1 MADTIAA
8 IATGGIISAIGI
20 IRVSGERAIEIVDG
34 AFRAFSGVKMK
45 DAPSRKL
52 VYGELL
58 DTQGHVIDICL
69 CTVSRGPNSYTG
81 EDTAEFQ
88 CHGSPVVL
96 GEGLSTLFALGAR
109 QAEAG
114 EFTKRGFLNGCMDLS
129 QAEAVIDLIDSET
142 SEAAKNAAGQIGGAV
157 FRRINPI
164 YDALLNI
171 MAHFHA
177 VIDYPDEDIDEFELS
192 EYLKTFDSCTEN
204 LEALISTFNHG
215 KIMKDGLP
223 AAIIGR
229 PNTGKS
235 SLLNALLGYDRAI
248 VTSVAG
254 TTRDTLEEKIKL
266 GHVLLRLSDTAGIHE
281 TSDIVEKIGVDRAR
295 GAAENASLIFAVFDG
310 SQALTADDE
319 EIIAA
324 AKNTATSIAVVNK
337 ADLPAA
343 LDIELLKRDFEHV
356 CVVSAKDGTGL
367 DALEDTVRAAVGKA
381 PAAPAGEI
389 LTNARQADAVSRALE
404 YIQNAR
410 SAAES
415 GFTPDAVLTEVEAAL
430 SAIGEITGKTMRDD
444 ITNRIFSRFCVG
456 K

>member
-58 DTQGHVIDICL
+58 DTQGQVIDICL

-88 CHGSPVVL
+88 CHGSPVVM
-96 GEGLSTLFALGAR
+96 GEGLRTLFSLGAR

-142 SEAAKNAAGQIGGAV
+142 AEAAKNAAGQIGGAV
-157 FRRINPI
+157 FRRVTPI
-164 YDALLNI
+164 YDSLLNI

-177 VIDYPDEDIDEFELS
+177 VIDYPDEDIDEFELTG
-192 EYLKTFDSCTEN
+192 YLKTFDECATS
-204 LEALISTFNHG
+204 LEGLLNTFDHG

-223 AAIIGR
+223 SAIIGR

-254 TTRDTLEEKIKL
+254 TTRDTIEEKIKL
-266 GHVLLRLSDTAGIHE
+266 GRVLLRLSDTAGIHD
-281 TSDIVEKIGVDRAR
+281 TSDMVEKIGVDRAR

-310 SQALTADDE
+310 SQPLTADDE
-319 EIIAA
+319 EIIATAQNA
-324 AKNTATSIAVVNK
+324 AIAIAVLNK
-337 ADLPAA
+337 SDLPTTVDA
-343 LDIELLKRDFEHV
+343 ETLKKHFEHV
-356 CVVSAKDGTGL
+356 CVISAKEGTGL
-367 DALEDTVRAAVGKA
+367 KSLEQAVCDAIGEA

-389 LTNARQADAVSRALE
+389 LTNARHADAVSRALE
-404 YIQNAR
+404 FIRNAKN
-410 SAAES
+410 AAES

-444 ITNRIFSRFCVG
+444 ITDRIFSRFCVG